1 MLYSLYLLNRDGRLP
16 KDMPVIL
23 DSPLAIKA
31 TEIFRRYRSYLDGE
45 TQSLLKKGEDPL
57 DLPQLQFSSTTA
69 DSIKINEMKGSAI
82 VISASGMANAG
93 RIKHHLRHNLWRP
106 GASIVFV
113 GFQAQGTPG
122 RKIVDGAKTIR
133 IFNEDI
139 AIKAKV
145 WTIGGF
151 SAHAGQS
158 QLLDW
163 LGNFQNKKMPVFLV
177 HGETGAQDVLASMI
191 REKLG
196 FDVTIPEYLE
206 EISLKM
212 SAKIEEFKQPQAAK
226 QLMDMS
232 PLVADLKAKFDY
244 INDQI
249 GKIESL
255 PATRQAEVLDLL
267 KQANLNI
274 DEIKSR
280 L

>member
-16 KDMPVIL
+16 KDIPVIL
-23 DSPLAIKA
+23 DSPLAIKS

-45 TQSLLKKGEDPL
+45 TQSLLKNGEDPL
-57 DLPQLQFSSTTA
+57 DLPQLQFSSSTEQ
-69 DSIKINEMKGSAI
+69 SMKINDMKGSAI

-93 RIKHHLRHNLWRP
+93 RVRHHLRHNLWRS

-122 RKIVDGAKTIR
+122 RNIVDGAKKIR
-133 IFNEDI
+133 LFNEDI
-139 AIKAKV
+139 AIKAKI

-163 LGNFQNKKMPVFLV
+163 LGNFQNKKMPVFLI
-177 HGETGAQDVLASMI
+177 HGESAAQDQLALLI
-191 REKLG
+191 RQNMG

-206 EISLKM
+206 EI
-212 SAKIEEFKQPQAAK
+212 KIKAGVQLEELKQPRLAQ
-226 QLMDMS
+226 QPINLS
-232 PLVADLKAKFDY
+232 PLLADLKAKIDD
-244 INDQI
+244 INDQM
-249 GKIESL
+249 GKIQSL
-255 PATRQAEVLDLL
+255 PATKQAKVLDLL
-267 KQANLNI
+267 RQANTSI
-274 DEIKSR
+274 DEIKPH